1 MEFHL
6 LDLGDGQP
14 IVPPPPPPQQDM
26 FAHLLQADAAP
37 FVPAQPQPQPQ
48 LQQVPPQPVPQAAS
62 SAFFSPP
69 LPRVSMKAAKIKLND
84 FWVDSPAAWFGMA
97 EAQFHLRGITGEL
110 DRFCI
115 VVAAM
120 SREVARPVGHL
131 IAQPDL
137 FTPYSTLK
145 AALLAS
151 HQLTP
156 YQKMERLMAMPAM
169 GDRTPSQLLHDIL
182 EFCPNSAAAGQ
193 EFFAFAFLHRLPR
206 ELRVLL
212 AHEDHQDM
220 RQLAALADQKH
231 SYHARASHDTIAAVA
246 VQEDPAVAAAVNGRQ
261 KQHQQPKKDKQQGL
275 KKPLSP
281 AETAAAKA
289 ARKSRPTNVAQ
300 AASGLCHYH
309 WTWGADA
316 HKCEAP
322 CTWQGN

>member
-1 MEFHL
+1 ME
-6 LDLGDGQP
+6 
-14 IVPPPPPPQQDM
+14 
-26 FAHLLQADAAP
+26 
-37 FVPAQPQPQPQ
+37 
-48 LQQVPPQPVPQAAS
+48 
-62 SAFFSPP
+62 
-69 LPRVSMKAAKIKLND
+69 AAKLKLNE

-120 SREVARPVGHL
+120 SREAARPVGHL

-156 YQKMERLMAMPAM
+156 YQKMEKLMAMPAM
-169 GDRTPSQLLHDIL
+169 GARTPSQLLHDML
-182 EFCPNSAAAGQ
+182 EFCPNPAAAGQ

-212 AHEDHQDM
+212 AHENHQDM
-220 RQLAALADQKH
+220 RQLAAIADEKH
-231 SYHARASHDTIAAVA
+231 SYHASSSHDVIAAVA
-246 VQEDPAVAAAVNGRQ
+246 VPEESSVVAAVHGHQ
-261 KQHQQPKKDKQQGL
+261 KQHVKKEKPAGL
-275 KKPLSP
+275 KKPLTP
-281 AETAAAKA
+281 AETAAAKT
-289 ARKSRPTNVAQ
+289 ARKNRPTNVAQ

-316 HKCEAP
+316 HKCEKP

>member
-1 MEFHL
+1 ME
-6 LDLGDGQP
+6 
-14 IVPPPPPPQQDM
+14 
-26 FAHLLQADAAP
+26 
-37 FVPAQPQPQPQ
+37 
-48 LQQVPPQPVPQAAS
+48 
-62 SAFFSPP
+62 
-69 LPRVSMKAAKIKLND
+69 AAKIKLND

-115 VVAAM
+115 VV
-120 SREVARPVGHL
+120 
-131 IAQPDL
+131 
-137 FTPYSTLK
+137 
-145 AALLAS
+145 
-151 HQLTP
+151 
-156 YQKMERLMAMPAM
+156 
-169 GDRTPSQLLHDIL
+169 
-182 EFCPNSAAAGQ
+182 
-193 EFFAFAFLHRLPR
+193 
-206 ELRVLL
+206 
-212 AHEDHQDM
+212 
-220 RQLAALADQKH
+220 
-231 SYHARASHDTIAAVA
+231 
-246 VQEDPAVAAAVNGRQ
+246 AAVNGRQ